1 MTTTAPAALPYPS
14 TALLVIDVQ
23 ASFPARPY
31 WQAEGVPAFLAA
43 TNRLIDDFA
52 AASLPIV
59 RVLHEDGPA
68 STDNPFSTVSGLVRP
83 LDGLREFTP
92 ALEVLKH
99 RHSALV
105 GTGLAVWLHQ
115 HGIRRLVVCGI
126 RTEQCCETTTRHAS
140 DEGWTV
146 DYVPEATLTFDMT
159 TPAGERLSAAQIVER
174 TVTVLAG
181 RFATICT
188 PEQALQRATEVAA

>member
-1 MTTTAPAALPYPS
+1 MTNTATSPLRHPS

-43 TNRLIDDFA
+43 TNRLIDGFA

-68 STDNPFSTVSGLVRP
+68 SADNPFSTVSGLVRP

-115 HGIRRLVVCGI
+115 QGIRRLVVTGI
-126 RTEQCCETTTRHAS
+126 RTEQCCETITRHAS
-140 DEGWTV
+140 DLGWPV
-146 DYVPEATLTFDMT
+146 DFVLPATLTWAMQ
-159 TPAGERLSAAQIVER
+159 TPEGETLSAAAIKQR
-174 TVTVLAG
+174 TATVLAQ
-181 RFATICT
+181 RFARICDV
-188 PEQALQRATEVAA
+188 EHALNPNH